1 MTAAERDSGAGPL
14 VGVLAVQGDFEAH
27 GRLLRHLGAGVV
39 DVRTPADLDGVQAL
53 VLPGGESTAMTLAF
67 EREGLVEPLRE
78 LARSGVPVLGSC
90 AGLIMLDTDH
100 LAIMDIR
107 ANRNAF
113 GRQIR
118 SFEEDVE
125 MDEFPGGP
133 VRGVFIR
140 APQIAEHGPGVRIL
154 AAVDGHGVAARQGDI
169 LAVAFHTELTGDPRL
184 HAWLLARAA
193 AQSADS

>member
-1 MTAAERDSGAGPL
+1 
-14 VGVLAVQGDFEAH
+14 
-27 GRLLRHLGAGVV
+27 
-39 DVRTPADLDGVQAL
+39 
-53 VLPGGESTAMTLAF
+53 
-67 EREGLVEPLRE
+67 
-78 LARSGVPVLGSC
+78 
-90 AGLIMLDTDH
+90 
-100 LAIMDIR
+100 MDIR